1 MRRYP
6 ETRDTSSELLRL
18 ALPLISRQQAGFHPA
33 SYAVWYEYVAS
44 TNPAL
49 KLDIDSRLA
58 SGKMLVDD
66 DIYALHDKFV
76 AGPAVAATEKM
87 GVALDRMLQE
97 LSGHAASVGNETQ
110 TYGASLT
117 RFGDCLRPGADP
129 QVLQAELG
137 TMIET
142 TRSMRD
148 KTIELHEQLDG
159 SAKEVEALRAELKRV
174 KGESMTDALTGI
186 ANRRGL
192 EHVFAA
198 ARAGAGGLT
207 GYSLIMLDIDH
218 FKKCNDTFGHL
229 FGDRVLRSVAQ
240 MIAKN
245 VKGQDTAARVGGE
258 EFAVLLPDTPL
269 EGACKLAERVRLV
282 VASGRIKTGSEG
294 TPVGNITISLGV
306 AEYAAGETDEELMLR
321 ADNALYAS
329 KQGGRNRV
337 TVAQLSASDAKG
349 SAPDTRAREMA
360 TV

>member
-49 KLDIDSRLA
+49 KLELDGRLA
-58 SGKMLVDD
+58 SGKALVDD

-76 AGPAVAATEKM
+76 AGPAVVASEKM
-87 GVALDRMLQE
+87 GLALDRMLQE
-97 LSGHAASVGNETQ
+97 LSGHAASVGDETR

-117 RFGDCLRPGADP
+117 RFGDCLRPDADP
-129 QVLQAELG
+129 QVLRAELG

-148 KTIELHEQLDG
+148 KTMELQEQLDG
-159 SAKEVEALRAELKRV
+159 SAMEVEALRAELKRV

-186 ANRRGL
+186 TNRRGL
-192 EHVFAA
+192 EQVFAA
-198 ARAGAGGLT
+198 ARAGAGSLA

-218 FKKCNDTFGHL
+218 FKKCNDTYGHL
-229 FGDRVLRSVAQ
+229 FGDRVIRSVAQ
-240 MIAKN
+240 MIARN

-269 EGACKLAERVRLV
+269 EGACTLAERVRLV

-306 AEYAAGETDEELMLR
+306 AEYAADETDEEFMLR
-321 ADNALYAS
+321 ADKALYAS

-337 TVAQLSASDAKG
+337 SVAQVPTSHVMVSASVA
-349 SAPDTRAREMA
+349 RARELTTA
-360 TV
+360 